1 MEVGQMEDKNVIFQE
16 INRQTTNIRENFT
29 NHINAD
35 KSNAEQGL
43 AKLVLTIIEL
53 LRRLLVKQAMI
64 RIENDSLTDD
74 EIEELGLTFMS
85 LETKMEELKEVFG
98 LEDQDLNI
106 DLGPLGN
113 LM

>member
-1 MEVGQMEDKNVIFQE
+1 MDDKNVIYQE
-16 INRQTTNIRENFT
+16 INRQTNNIKENFA
-29 NHINAD
+29 NHINTD
-35 KSNAEQGL
+35 KDNVEQGL

-53 LRRLLVKQAMI
+53 LRRLLVKQALI
-64 RIENDSLTDD
+64 RIENNSVTDE

-85 LETKMEELKEVFG
+85 LETKMDELKEVFG
-98 LEDQDLNI
+98 LEDKDLNI